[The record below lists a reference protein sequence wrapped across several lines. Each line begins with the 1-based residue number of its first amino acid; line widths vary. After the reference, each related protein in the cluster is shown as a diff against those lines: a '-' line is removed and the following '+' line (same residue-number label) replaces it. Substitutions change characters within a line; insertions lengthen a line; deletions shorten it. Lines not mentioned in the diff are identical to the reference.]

1 MYTKTHI
8 HICGWLHQDD
18 SAKQLAKWHWK
29 ELDSISHVIHV
40 IHIHSIIWPN
50 AFVRECSYTVR
61 IPIMGWITISRG
73 FTYFYIFVHLFSVFW
88 PLLHIDDPD
97 LVKVPRPGPLH
108 RCWRMWRSADD
119 QALADDLRWIRGIPE
134 LVVSPTYCFQVGNKL
149 TVMGT

>member
-29 ELDSISHVIHV
+29 ELDSISHV

-73 FTYFYIFVHLFSVFW
+73 FTYFYIFVHFPCFDHCSILTIQISSKS
-88 PLLHIDDPD
+88 HG
-97 LVKVPRPGPLH
+97 LVPCIGAEGCGAV
-108 RCWRMWRSADD
+108 RMIKRSLTTYGESA
-119 QALADDLRWIRGIPE
+119 ASPSSWFRRLAA
-134 LVVSPTYCFQVGNKL
+134 FK
-149 TVMGT
+149 